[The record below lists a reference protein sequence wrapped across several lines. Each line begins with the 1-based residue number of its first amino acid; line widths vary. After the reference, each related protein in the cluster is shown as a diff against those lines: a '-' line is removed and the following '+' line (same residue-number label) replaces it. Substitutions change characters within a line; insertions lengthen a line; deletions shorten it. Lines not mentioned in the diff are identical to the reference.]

1 VVIDPEQVRVV
12 LVRTRNP
19 LNIGA
24 CARAM
29 SNFGFQK
36 LRVVQPYELAFR
48 EAKSAVGGAAV
59 LQSAE
64 EFDCVSAAVA
74 DCSVVVGT
82 TAARDR
88 ELHHEL
94 VPLSEASER
103 LRQEL
108 GQGARVALLF
118 GSEKRGLLNDDLSH
132 CHWLMQIPTHDE
144 NPSMNLGQAVAV
156 CLYELSRTDALTRE
170 ALNDG
175 EDRGPRINA
184 GDEERITGLLLEALT
199 ESGYVKAGAA
209 SATEEKARRMVRRMN
224 LSAEDAELWMGM
236 LRKLLWK
243 LGVRKK

>member
-1 VVIDPEQVRVV
+1 VAIDPEQVRVV

-29 SNFGFQK
+29 SNFGFRK
-36 LRVVQPYELAFR
+36 LRVVQPYEVAFR

-64 EFDCVSAAVA
+64 EFENVTAAVA
-74 DCSVVVGT
+74 DCTLVIGT

-94 VPLSEASER
+94 VPLKEAVPRMQTAS
-103 LRQEL
+103 
-108 GQGARVALLF
+108 GPVALLF
-118 GSEKRGLLNDDLSH
+118 GSEKRGLLNEDLSH
-132 CHWLMQIPTHDE
+132 CHWLVQIPTHDE

-156 CLYELSRTDALTRE
+156 CLYELSRAVVGSPRTSKGQV
-170 ALNDG
+170 DG
-175 EDRGPRINA
+175 IARVGS
-184 GDEERITGLLLEALT
+184 GDEERITRLLLDALR
-199 ESGYVKAGAA
+199 ESGYVKAGAFT
-209 SATEEKARRMVRRMN
+209 STEEKARRMVRRMN
-224 LSAEDAELWMGM
+224 LSAQDAEVWMGM

-243 LGVRKK
+243 LGVRGE